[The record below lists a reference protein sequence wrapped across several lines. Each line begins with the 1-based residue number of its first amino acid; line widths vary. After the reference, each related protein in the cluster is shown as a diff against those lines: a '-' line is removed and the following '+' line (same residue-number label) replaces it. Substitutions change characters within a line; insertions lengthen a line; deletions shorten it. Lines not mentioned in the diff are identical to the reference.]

1 MLYNGVEALALK
13 EQPVSTDD
21 AIVLMK
27 KTAFENGYV
36 KKGDRVILTA
46 GYPVVTKA
54 RTNMMVIDVI

>member
-1 MLYNGVEALALK
+1 MLMLYNGVEALALK

-36 KKGDRVILTA
+36 KKVIELFLLLDTQLLQKHELT
-46 GYPVVTKA
+46 
-54 RTNMMVIDVI
+54 

>member
-1 MLYNGVEALALK
+1 
-13 EQPVSTDD
+13 
-21 AIVLMK
+21 MK